1 MSRSTD
7 LPHLARTALGLALA
21 LGGVAWM
28 PVATAQ
34 SAPASS
40 ASTANA
46 HAMDMGAMPM
56 GDMPM
61 PRMDHATHAGHAP
74 AAASSSPI
82 PEMRANDHGTMPGMK
97 AMHGASHPAAAA
109 SSMSD
114 MKAMP
119 GMRANDHGT
128 TPDMKAMQH
137 GDGHAAHAS
146 SMSRMASMPGMD
158 HPTHDGDAP
167 AAASSSMPGMPAMDH
182 GAMPAMKAMQLGGHP
197 PATATSSMSGM
208 DAMSGMDPA
217 AQDGG
222 MAGMSMGAMQGGAA
236 PAGARSPDYSDGY
249 RHSTMPGMDMV
260 DSAPLAMLLVD
271 QLEAFHGHDGN
282 GQSLEL
288 QGWYGGDADKLWLR
302 SEGERS
308 GGRLEDGDVEAL
320 WSHAVAPYWD
330 STLGVRHDFGEGPSR
345 DWLAAGVQG
354 LAPYWF
360 DVEATLYLGTS
371 GRSAARVRAS
381 YDVLFTQR
389 LILQP
394 EWEANLY
401 GRRDPARGLGRGLTD
416 VQFGLRLRYEVRR
429 EFAPYVGVQFVQRLG
444 NTADLARAAGRPVFD
459 RQFVAGLRFW
469 F

>member
-1 MSRSTD
+1 MSRSTN

-28 PVATAQ
+28 PAATAQ

-56 GDMPM
+56 GDMPTPASASSTDASASGAM

-74 AAASSSPI
+74 AAASSSSI
-82 PEMRANDHGTMPGMK
+82 LDMRAID
-97 AMHGASHPAAAA
+97 
-109 SSMSD
+109 
-114 MKAMP
+114 
-119 GMRANDHGT
+119 RGT

-137 GDGHAAHAS
+137 GDSHPAAAAS
-146 SMSRMASMPGMD
+146 SMSGMDTMPGMD
-158 HPTHDGDAP
+158 HTMQEGHTP
-167 AAASSSMPGMPAMDH
+167 AAASSSSMPGMPAMDH
-182 GAMPAMKAMQLGGHP
+182 GAMPAIKAMQHDGHP
-197 PATATSSMSGM
+197 PAAATSSMSGM
-208 DAMSGMDPA
+208 DAMSGMDSA
-217 AQDGG
+217 VQDGG
-222 MAGMSMGAMQGGAA
+222 MAGMSMGAMQGSAA

-249 RHSTMPGMDMV
+249 GYSTMPGMDMS
-260 DSAPLAMLLVD
+260 DSAPLGMLLVD
-271 QLEAFHGHDGN
+271 QLEAFHGRDGS
-282 GQSLEL
+282 GQAWEL
-288 QGWYGGDADKLWLR
+288 QGWFGHDTDKLWLR

-320 WSHAVAPYWD
+320 WSHAVAAYWD
-330 STLGVRHDFGEGPSR
+330 RTLGVRHDLGAGPSR

-394 EWEANLY
+394 ELEANLY
-401 GRRDPARGLGRGLTD
+401 GRRDPARALGRGLTD

-429 EFAPYVGVQFVQRLG
+429 EFAPYVGVQIVRRIG
-444 NTADLARAAGRPVFD
+444 GTADLARTAGRPVFD